1 MMEKNLG
8 FSLLEVLV
16 AFSLMTSTSIV
27 LVKQQWYIQKILL
40 QLFAQ
45 TDELIK
51 LDNVFEQDDV

>member
-16 AFSLMTSTSIV
+16 AFSLMTSTSLI
-27 LVKQQWYIQKILL
+27 LIKQQWYIQKILL

-45 TDELIK
+45 TDSLIK
-51 LDNVFEQDDV
+51 LDNVFEQDDA

>member
-16 AFSLMTSTSIV
+16 AFSLMTSTSLI
-27 LVKQQWYIQKILL
+27 LIKQQWYIQKIFL

-45 TDELIK
+45 TDSLIK
-51 LDNVFEQDDV
+51 LDNVFEQDDA